1 MYNILNSNKKNKKN
15 FKKYLH
21 FIKRYIKI
29 LIEVERSGKK
39 WFKMLW
45 RWNKVLIGEY
55 EHSLDVK
62 GRLIMPAKL
71 RDDIGEKFII
81 TKGLDGCLFGFSQN
95 EWTNFEEKLK
105 TLPLTNKN
113 ARDFVRF
120 FLSGATECEI
130 DKQGRFLIT
139 SNLREYATLEKDAI
153 IIGVGTRIE
162 IWNREKWKSYNSD
175 ENISADEIAEN
186 MTMLGI

>member
-1 MYNILNSNKKNKKN
+1 M
-15 FKKYLH
+15 
-21 FIKRYIKI
+21 
-29 LIEVERSGKK
+29 
-39 WFKMLW
+39 
-45 RWNKVLIGEY
+45 LIGEY
-55 EHSLDVK
+55 EHSLDAK
-62 GRLIMPAKL
+62 GRLIMPAKI
-71 RDDIGEKFII
+71 REDIGEKFII

-105 TLPLTNKN
+105 ALPLTNKN

-120 FLSGATECEI
+120 FLSGAIECEI
-130 DKQGRFLIT
+130 DKQGRFLIA
-139 SNLREYATLEKDAI
+139 SNLREYGALEKEAV

-162 IWNREKWKSYNSD
+162 IWNKDKWKTYNSE

>member
-1 MYNILNSNKKNKKN
+1 M
-15 FKKYLH
+15 
-21 FIKRYIKI
+21 
-29 LIEVERSGKK
+29 
-39 WFKMLW
+39 
-45 RWNKVLIGEY
+45 LIGEY

-62 GRLIMPAKL
+62 GRLIMPSKL
-71 RDDIGEKFII
+71 REDMGEKFII

-95 EWTNFEEKLK
+95 EWSNFEEKLK

-120 FLSGATECEI
+120 FLSGAIECEM
-130 DKQGRFLIT
+130 DKQGRFLIAG
-139 SNLREYATLEKDAI
+139 NLREYANMEKDVV
-153 IIGVGTRIE
+153 IIGVGTRLE
-162 IWNREKWKSYNSD
+162 IWDREKWKNYNSD

>member
-1 MYNILNSNKKNKKN
+1 M
-15 FKKYLH
+15 
-21 FIKRYIKI
+21 
-29 LIEVERSGKK
+29 ERSGRK
-39 WFKMLW
+39 WFKNGV

-55 EHSLDVK
+55 EHSLDAK

-71 RDDIGEKFII
+71 REDLGEKFII
-81 TKGLDGCLFGFSQN
+81 TKGLDGCLFGFSQT

-130 DKQGRFLIT
+130 DKQGRFLIA
-139 SNLREYATLEKDAI
+139 SNLREYAGMEKEIA

-162 IWNREKWKSYNSD
+162 IWNKDKWKKYNSD

>member
-1 MYNILNSNKKNKKN
+1 M
-15 FKKYLH
+15 
-21 FIKRYIKI
+21 
-29 LIEVERSGKK
+29 
-39 WFKMLW
+39 
-45 RWNKVLIGEY
+45 LIGEY

-71 RDDIGEKFII
+71 REDMGEKFII

-95 EWTNFEEKLK
+95 EWLSFEEKLK

-120 FLSGATECEI
+120 FLSGAIECEI
-130 DKQGRFLIT
+130 DKQGRFLIA
-139 SNLREYATLEKDAI
+139 SNLREYANMEKDVV
-153 IIGVGTRIE
+153 IIGVGTRLE
-162 IWNREKWKSYNSD
+162 IWNKDKWKNYNSD